1 MRQRV
6 AIVYNQPEASRYD
19 NAHEEKAVLGVLDAV
34 NAVHKTLRELQ
45 YDVSLLP
52 LLPPWEEARQK
63 LAELKVEAVFN
74 LFEGF
79 CGEPE
84 TEVLVPETLAELR
97 IPYTGCQPPI
107 LKLALD
113 KAAVKAVMKQAGIP
127 TPEFQL
133 LSPDN
138 IDAFR
143 LDFPCIVK
151 PRAEDASH
159 GITANSL
166 VKDFAALERQV
177 KVITESYHSGALV
190 EHFLSGREFN
200 ATVMGNTEC
209 VVLPVS
215 EIVYSLAPDIPRILT
230 FEAKWEPGS
239 PYFKGTKVICPAKVT
254 EEERQIVAGTAM
266 TGFKLLVERGYAR
279 MDMRFDE
286 AGKLN
291 IMEVNPNPDISP
303 GTGAA
308 RQSAAAGM
316 TYAKFIEKILN
327 LALEKEKHGSDNPPH
342 VRRGQAGADA
352 DTKKYARI

>member
-19 NAHEEKAVLGVLDAV
+19 SAHEEKAVLGVLDAV
-34 NAVHKTLRELQ
+34 NAVHKALRELQ
-45 YDVSLLP
+45 YETTLLP

-63 LAELKVEAVFN
+63 LVELKVGSVFN

-84 TEVLVPETLAELR
+84 TEVLVAETLTEMGM
-97 IPYTGCQPPI
+97 PYTGCRPSI

-113 KAAVKAVMKQAGIP
+113 KDRVKVVMKEAGIP
-127 TPEFQL
+127 TPDYQV
-133 LSPDN
+133 LSPAN
-138 IDAFR
+138 LNTFNMA
-143 LDFPCIVK
+143 FPCIVK

-159 GITANSL
+159 GISADSL

-200 ATVMGNTEC
+200 ATVMGNTSC
-209 VVLPVS
+209 AVLPIS
-215 EIVYSLAPDIPRILT
+215 EIVYALPPDVPQILT

-239 PYFKGTKVICPAKVT
+239 PYFKGTKVVCPAKVT
-254 EEERQIVAGTAM
+254 DEEHEIIASTAM
-266 TGFKLLVERGYAR
+266 SAFKLLVGCGYAR
-279 MDMRFDE
+279 MDMRFDGD
-286 AGKLN
+286 GKLN
-291 IMEVNPNPDISP
+291 IMEINPNPDISP

-308 RQSAAAGM
+308 RQSRAAGM
-316 TYAKFIEKILN
+316 TYAQFIARIMN
-327 LALEKEKHGSDNPPH
+327 LALENVEHGRNNPPDGGP
-342 VRRGQAGADA
+342 GQTGADA
-352 DTKKYARI
+352 DTEKYARI